1 MLKTLSV
8 TFSTGNYSYQNSKS
22 YDYMVKS
29 DLGVS
34 VGDQVLV
41 YTNDGRYAVAKVNRI
56 ADGVSNKATKTI
68 VAVLNDRVA
77 KAYETR
83 EQDVKAVRNKLDRLE
98 ELLTKEAEVNKY
110 RYLAST
116 NAEAAQLLRDL
127 GMA

>member
-56 ADGVSNKATKTI
+56 ADGVSSKATKTI

-98 ELLTKEAEVNKY
+98 ELLSKEAEVNKY
-110 RYLAST
+110 RFLAAN

>member
-22 YDYMVKS
+22 YDYMVKA
-29 DLGVS
+29 DLDVK

-41 YTNDGRYAVAKVNRI
+41 YTNDGRYAVAKVNRVS
-56 ADGVSNKATKTI
+56 DGVSNKATKTI

-77 KAYETR
+77 KAYDTR
-83 EQDVKAVRNKLDRLE
+83 EQEVKAVRNKLDRLE
-98 ELLTKEAEVNKY
+98 ELLAKEAEVNKY

>member
-22 YDYMVKS
+22 YDYMVKA
-29 DLGVS
+29 DLDVK

-68 VAVLNDRVA
+68 VAVLNARVA

-83 EQDVKAVRNKLDRLE
+83 EQEVKAVKNKLDRLE
-98 ELLTKEAEVNKY
+98 ELLTKEAEFNKY
-110 RYLAST
+110 RYLAAN
-116 NAEAAQLLRDL
+116 NAEAAQLLREL

>member
-29 DLGVS
+29 DLSVS

-41 YTNDGRYAVAKVNRI
+41 YTNDGRFAVAKVNRI
-56 ADGVSNKATKTI
+56 SDGVSNKATKTI
-68 VAVLNDRVA
+68 VAVLNDRVV
-77 KAYETR
+77 KTYETR
-83 EQDVKAVRNKLDRLE
+83 ENEVKSVRAKLDRLE
-98 ELLTKEAEVNKY
+98 ELLAKEAEVNKY
-110 RYLAST
+110 RYLAA
-116 NAEAAQLLRDL
+116 NNVEAAQLLRDL